1 MEAISHLTILPQTPK
16 EIESF
21 VEACVNEI
29 TSGERNPLDFEI
41 ILKNV
46 EDTISKI
53 RKDERVKNC
62 ILNESNKYSEKVF
75 NYHGY
80 EFSKVLKQNFDFSN
94 DQTWCDLS
102 KKIKDR
108 ESFLKTIKPDMKNIA
123 DSESG
128 EILCPPII
136 KYSEYLTKKYKG

>member
-21 VEACVNEI
+21 VEACIDEI

-80 EFSKVLKQNFDFSN
+80 EFSKVLKPNFDFSN
-94 DQTWCDLS
+94 DQIWCDLS

-108 ESFLKTIKPDMKNIA
+108 EAFLKSIKPDMKNIA
-123 DSESG
+123 DSDSG
-128 EILCPPII
+128 EMLSPPII